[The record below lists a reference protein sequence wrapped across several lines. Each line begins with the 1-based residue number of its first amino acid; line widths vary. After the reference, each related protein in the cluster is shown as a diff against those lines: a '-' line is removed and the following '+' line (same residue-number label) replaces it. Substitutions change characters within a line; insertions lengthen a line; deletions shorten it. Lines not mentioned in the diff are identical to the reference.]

1 MRLQNVVVTTALRV
15 QNSGADAASSL
26 LWCSHDDAKRSVAE
40 VFLAEQSDEKE
51 NEIRTRNE
59 MRWEREMVGPLLL
72 SPAVPE
78 GVPAGVSC
86 VAAAL
91 PEGAAV
97 APGGAASFEVQEV
110 YTRAMRPEPEEA
122 TQISRQGMVYKGP
135 MHITTPY
142 PVATESTI
150 VVYGQDTE
158 EAQKDLLMAAPSEG
172 AELGKGLV
180 RWTFSKLSPWAP
192 TEGDFQVRW
201 VRDAP
206 LLYTDRVVREVTV
219 YPWTGV
225 QEDIDFR
232 VSNGG
237 TRLKGGF
244 SRYHHL
250 KGGYVKATNE
260 IKISLPQVAGDIY
273 FRDAIGNISTST
285 VIRNAPVS
293 NVRPFPSVLRPL
305 EGTFLNA
312 VPRYPILGGWK
323 SSFNVGYTVP
333 WASQVHLTPEG
344 RHRLTVLFGSP
355 LFPAAVAELEI
366 RVVLPEG
373 ARNPKVT
380 AYPGVT
386 FEESEDTKVTWF
398 DLRGRHVVVLKARNL
413 VEDHSRKPI
422 QVEFEYSMLWM
433 IKEPL
438 MVLAALLTI
447 FLVGRLANA
456 DWTLVKD
463 DAWQQRQA
471 AKEASQNLRDVAVTV
486 AKRDKAFKALEAALQ
501 RLVEA
506 GDFSMAKSAR
516 KRESTVLR
524 GLAEQLE
531 SATGRVG
538 PGKLGEVAGEVLA
551 LEQQKEE
558 LFLSLFD
565 RKVDF
570 VQNKADPQ
578 QIEKDLAADERRLR
592 QLQRESADFLV
603 KLAQ

>member
-1 MRLQNVVVTTALRV
+1 MRQHNTIVTSALRV
-15 QNSGADAASSL
+15 QNGGAEAASSV
-26 LWCSHDDAKRSVAE
+26 LWCSRDVAKRSVVE
-40 VFLAEQSDEKE
+40 VAYLAEQSGG
-51 NEIRTRNE
+51 
-59 MRWEREMVGPLLL
+59 EREPRGPLAL
-72 SPAVPE
+72 SPAERE

-91 PEGAAV
+91 PEGAEV
-97 APGGAASFEVQEV
+97 VPGGTAGFEVREV
-110 YTRAMRPEPEEA
+110 YTRAIRPDPEEA
-122 TQISRQGMVYKGP
+122 TQISRQGLVYETSV
-135 MHITTPY
+135 HIATPY
-142 PVATESTI
+142 PVATEST
-150 VVYGQDTE
+150 VVLYGPETE
-158 EAQKDLLMAAPSEG
+158 EAQMDLLGAAPSKG

-180 RWTFSKLSPWAP
+180 RWAFSNLSPWAP
-192 TEGDFQVRW
+192 AEGDLQVRF
-201 VRDAP
+201 VRDSP
-206 LLYTDRVVREVTV
+206 LHYADRVVREVTV

-232 VSNGG
+232 ISNYGP
-237 TRLKGGF
+237 RLKGGF

-250 KGGYVKATNE
+250 KGGYVKAVNDMM
-260 IKISLPQVAGDIY
+260 ISMPRVAGDIY

-285 VIRNAPVS
+285 VMRDTSAQKDPL
-293 NVRPFPSVLRPL
+293 PSVLRPL
-305 EGTFLNA
+305 EGTLLKA

-323 SSFNVGYTVP
+323 ASFNTGYTVP
-333 WASQVHLTPEG
+333 WASQVQKIPEG
-344 RHRLTVLFGSP
+344 RHRLTMLFGSP
-355 LFPAAVAELEI
+355 LSLVSCGELEI

-380 AYPGVT
+380 AYPGLT

-413 VEDHSRKPI
+413 IDEHSRMPI
-422 QVEFEYSMLWM
+422 QVEFEYNMLWM

-447 FLVGRLANA
+447 FLAGRLASA

-463 DAWQQRQA
+463 DAWQLRQA
-471 AKEASQNLRDVAVTV
+471 AKEESRNLRDVAVTV
-486 AKRDKAFKALEAALQ
+486 AKRDKAFKTLESALQ

-506 GDFSMAKSAR
+506 GDFNVAKSTR
-516 KRESTVLR
+516 KRESAALR

-538 PGKLGEVAGEVLA
+538 PGKLGEAAGEVLA

-565 RKVDF
+565 RKVAF
-570 VQNKADPQ
+570 VQDKADPQ